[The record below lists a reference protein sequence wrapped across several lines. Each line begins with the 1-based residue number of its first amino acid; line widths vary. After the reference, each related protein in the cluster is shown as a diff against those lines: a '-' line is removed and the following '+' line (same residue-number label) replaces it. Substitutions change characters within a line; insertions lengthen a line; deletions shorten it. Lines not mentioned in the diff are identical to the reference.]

1 MGAVLVSVL
10 TWAILDFFQ
19 NRQLKEIFSAD
30 LSKKLDDQA
39 FQDRL
44 RFDQTLKGIATNI
57 DLIAEHPMV
66 RQHVLGLKLEQ
77 GNWDQDETVMVPIV
91 DGKPGWVPRLPKTVD
106 AVLILDHAK
115 RIREIW
121 RTRMIDLPNRIMAPT
136 EHLLQRSHDQPYLIQ
151 DNEKLYLTTNTEVQ
165 NSTGQPFAYIMYV
178 SQIDSLFMLK
188 IRGFLNHG
196 DSITSFISGISAK
209 VLVSNDP
216 VRIPESTPLEALEA
230 DYLIIGKSFLDYG
243 NSELK
248 AGLATLMPKT
258 SFSRLIEPVTKIGRQ
273 QRALTAAIISAA
285 FVLLMLALVRAIRG
299 LSERVNGF
307 TERYFDTLP
316 QQSGERDEIARLNS
330 NFERLTQEVL
340 GSRKALQNEAIRL
353 GLEIDEHKKTEQKLL
368 REKAISETANRSK
381 SDFMSNMSHEL
392 RTPLNAIIGFSDAMR
407 QEIFGPISPEKYKS
421 YPNDIYE
428 SGMHLMDLINDVLD
442 IAKIEAGKLELYE
455 EEVSITR
462 IMESVRRMIC
472 GKADEKKVDLAV
484 KVEGGLPP
492 LRADERKLKQ
502 ILLNITS
509 NAVKFT
515 PSGGTVY
522 LSAGRKKDG
531 NLELIVKDTGIGISK
546 EDIARV
552 FQPFFQVDSK
562 ITRAYEGT
570 GLGLAITEG
579 LVEVHGGSMTIDSKE
594 GEGTS
599 VIITLPAERQVVG
612 SPQDKISIK
621 RQEG

>member
-1 MGAVLVSVL
+1 M
-10 TWAILDFFQ
+10 
-19 NRQLKEIFSAD
+19 N
-30 LSKKLDDQA
+30 
-39 FQDRL
+39 
-44 RFDQTLKGIATNI
+44 N
-57 DLIAEHPMV
+57 
-66 RQHVLGLKLEQ
+66 
-77 GNWDQDETVMVPIV
+77 
-91 DGKPGWVPRLPKTVD
+91 
-106 AVLILDHAK
+106 
-115 RIREIW
+115 
-121 RTRMIDLPNRIMAPT
+121 
-136 EHLLQRSHDQPYLIQ
+136 
-151 DNEKLYLTTNTEVQ
+151 
-165 NSTGQPFAYIMYV
+165 
-178 SQIDSLFMLK
+178 
-188 IRGFLNHG
+188 
-196 DSITSFISGISAK
+196 
-209 VLVSNDP
+209 
-216 VRIPESTPLEALEA
+216 
-230 DYLIIGKSFLDYG
+230 
-243 NSELK
+243 
-248 AGLATLMPKT
+248 
-258 SFSRLIEPVTKIGRQ
+258 
-273 QRALTAAIISAA
+273 
-285 FVLLMLALVRAIRG
+285 
-299 LSERVNGF
+299 
-307 TERYFDTLP
+307 
-316 QQSGERDEIARLNS
+316 

-421 YPNDIYE
+421 YPNDIHE

-484 KVEGGLPP
+484 KDEGGLPP